1 MGLGVDA
8 VTFLPDCLGD
18 IYNLVSLGDISSTRF
33 PLGIYLQLGFLG
45 DIYNLVSPRDIY
57 NQVLLEAF
65 KASFSAKNLELAFS
79 AKQLHRMGSDHDAV
93 TFLANACTTQ
103 FLFLD
108 PHSELFPPKLNILAK
123 NRGITLNQWWQQQ
136 ILVLFSCKRD
146 QTGKLQNT
154 H

>member
-8 VTFLPDCLGD
+8 VTSLPDCLGD
-18 IYNLVSLGDISSTRF
+18 TSSTRF

-45 DIYNLVSPRDIY
+45 DIYNPVSPRDIY

-93 TFLANACTTQ
+93 TFLANAQHNPFSLT
-103 FLFLD
+103 LI
-108 PHSELFPPKLNILAK
+108 LNCF
-123 NRGITLNQWWQQQ
+123 RQ
-136 ILVLFSCKRD
+136 S
-146 QTGKLQNT
+146 
-154 H
+154 